1 MRAFDT
7 CILARAIVGD
17 DPEQSP
23 MAVQQLELGGFV
35 SLTVILE
42 LAWVL
47 KSIFGY
53 SRALLADTLD
63 DLCRHPGLVIASDS
77 WIGWAAARLRDGA
90 DIGDLIHLVA
100 SEGLEAFVTFDDMTK
115 KIGPGSPIRIDV
127 LR

>member
-7 CILARAIVGD
+7 CVLARAIVGD
-17 DPEQSP
+17 DPHQSP
-23 MAVQQLELGGFV
+23 IAVRQLEAGGFV

-47 KSIFGY
+47 RSKYGY
-53 SRALLADTLD
+53 SRALVADTLD
-63 DLCRHPGLVIASDS
+63 DLCQHPGLAIASDAR
-77 WIGWAAARLRDGA
+77 IGWAARRLRAGA

-115 KIGPGSPIRIDV
+115 KVGAGGPIPIEV
-127 LR
+127 LT

>member
-7 CILARAIVGD
+7 CVLARAIVGD
-17 DPEQSP
+17 DPYQSP
-23 MAVQQLELGGFV
+23 IAVQQLEIGGFV

-47 KSIFGY
+47 RSNFGY

-63 DLCRHPGLVIASDS
+63 DLCQHPGLVIASEPR
-77 WIGWAAARLRDGA
+77 IRWAAARLRNGA

-100 SEGLEAFVTFDDMTK
+100 AEGLEAFVTFDDMAK
-115 KIGPGSPIRIDV
+115 KVGTDCPTPIEM
-127 LR
+127 LH

>member
-7 CILARAIVGD
+7 CVLARAIVGD

-23 MAVQQLELGGFV
+23 IAVRQLEVGGFV
-35 SLTVILE
+35 SLTVVLE

-47 KSIFGY
+47 RSNFGY

-63 DLCRHPGLVIASDS
+63 DLCRHPGLVIAREAR
-77 WIGWAAARLRDGA
+77 IGWAAGRLRDGA
-90 DIGDLIHLVA
+90 DIGDLIHMVA

-115 KIGPGSPIRIDV
+115 KVGADCPIPIE
-127 LR
+127 LLH